1 MHTEKV
7 PEASANFETVAVLN
21 LGLPV
26 RFSLLLFV
34 FIVSLFSLLA
44 FVSELLEVGDK
55 VIVVVMARLLL
66 HIGIREDLGD
76 ERGEERR
83 GKGTKRGGQFFGESL
98 WWRVWRREEKR
109 GRGSVKSYV
118 VAA

>member
-66 HIGIREDLGD
+66 HIGIARES
-76 ERGEERR
+76 RRRERR
-83 GKGTKRGGQFFGESL
+83 GKKRQGDEARWL
-98 WWRVWRREEKR
+98 ILR
-109 GRGSVKSYV
+109 
-118 VAA
+118 